1 MVWVSPGPPGESKM
15 GIPGP
20 RGEDGKSGI
29 PGIPGA
35 AGQPGE
41 IGPPGVCDSSGCHRG
56 GPPVAGTYRFC
67 SCYGYCAA
75 SVYIL

>member
-1 MVWVSPGPPGESKM
+1 M

-35 AGQPGE
+35 VGQPGE

-56 GPPVAGTYRFC
+56 SPPAAGTYRFL
-67 SCYGYCAA
+67 SC
-75 SVYIL
+75 